1 MIERFKSTCQKAK
14 RTINE
19 RLMRS
24 IRPLWYVA
32 AVRCLFPL
40 RKGSTIVIVN
50 WNSLGL
56 IKVTLDAVRRYS
68 PSGTNVIVVDN
79 ASEDGAAEWLRAR
92 RDITLIELDSNYGHG
107 PALDIGF
114 LRART
119 RYVIAL
125 DVDAFPIADS
135 WIDQLTALL
144 NDGATFAGAQGGT
157 ADDSI
162 LEEKPE
168 WAGRDFIHP
177 CCCAM
182 RLRRFVYRRHSFRKV
197 KREVRTLDPGELISE
212 RESEH
217 LARVAPTEI
226 RGPSSLG
233 MIFGDFVYHN
243 SYGTRHF
250 KESGDVVDGVTRDD
264 ALAAWDEAVQR
275 FVVEP

>member
-1 MIERFKSTCQKAK
+1 MIERLDSTY
-14 RTINE
+14 RTM
-19 RLMRS
+19 RLTLGVRLRRS
-24 IRPLWYVA
+24 LRPLWFIA
-32 AVRCLFPL
+32 ALRCLFPL
-40 RKGSTIVIVN
+40 RKGATIVIVN
-50 WNSLGL
+50 WNSFDL
-56 IKVTLDAVRRYS
+56 IKVTLEAVRRYS
-68 PSGTNVIVVDN
+68 PSGTRVIVIDN
-79 ASEDGAAEWLRAR
+79 ASDDGAVKWLRAR
-92 RDITLIELDSNYGHG
+92 NDIAFVELDSNYGHG

-119 RYVIAL
+119 RFVIAL

-135 WIDQLTALL
+135 WIEQLTALL

-162 LEEKPE
+162 LDERPE

-250 KESGDVVDGVTRDD
+250 KEPGDVVDGVTRDD
-264 ALAAWDEAVQR
+264 ALEAWDEAVQR
-275 FVVEP
+275 FVVQP